1 MNFNQTCKQKTFSL
15 YFLKESVL
23 IGSSEEVNAKY
34 MKEDV
39 LKSFFRKLADWHLT
53 SSLRINF
60 FTNNIQGFWLNEH
73 LPVASNTLSFLYN
86 MPKKYLGNSFLLY
99 ILPEILQVVHEISS
113 FRVFCKKVFCQKGVL
128 KNFPNFPKKK
138 TTLPE
143 SIF

>member
-60 FTNNIQGFWLNEH
+60 FTNNIQGF
-73 LPVASNTLSFLYN
+73 
-86 MPKKYLGNSFLLY
+86 
-99 ILPEILQVVHEISS
+99 
-113 FRVFCKKVFCQKGVL
+113 
-128 KNFPNFPKKK
+128 
-138 TTLPE
+138 
-143 SIF
+143 

>member
-1 MNFNQTCKQKTFSL
+1 
-15 YFLKESVL
+15 
-23 IGSSEEVNAKY
+23 

-128 KNFPNFPKKK
+128 KNFPNFTKKA
-138 TTLPE
+138 TLPE